1 MFSRKICEIGLFAEK
16 KKDKE
21 IVKFSVAEKSGIFT
35 RKIREIGA
43 EKKKEKKNCLF
54 SRKIREFGCRRKK
67 KIDCDC
73 SHGKCVKFGDVAE
86 KRKIN
91 YSFHG
96 NWVLQ
101 DKSECLHHNSVQK

>member
-43 EKKKEKKNCLF
+43 EKKKKKRIACFHGKFVNLGVAEKKNRLRLF
-54 SRKIREFGCRRKK
+54 TRKMRE
-67 KIDCDC
+67 I
-73 SHGKCVKFGDVAE
+73 
-86 KRKIN
+86 
-91 YSFHG
+91 
-96 NWVLQ
+96 W
-101 DKSECLHHNSVQK
+101 